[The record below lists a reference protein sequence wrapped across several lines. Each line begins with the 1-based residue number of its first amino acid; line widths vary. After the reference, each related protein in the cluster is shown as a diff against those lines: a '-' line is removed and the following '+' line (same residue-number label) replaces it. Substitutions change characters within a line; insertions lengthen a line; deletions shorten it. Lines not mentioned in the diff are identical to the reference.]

1 MFENPLAVFV
11 LIDLTI
17 IKYFQLLI
25 IEILLDT
32 LNQVQGV
39 YVTIQ
44 GCFFTFVW
52 VFGLLLE
59 GCNEPSR
66 Y

>member
-25 IEILLDT
+25 IQILLDT
-32 LNQVQGV
+32 LNQGGTGGV
-39 YVTIQ
+39 CY
-44 GCFFTFVW
+44 
-52 VFGLLLE
+52 
-59 GCNEPSR
+59 NSR
-66 Y
+66 MLFYI